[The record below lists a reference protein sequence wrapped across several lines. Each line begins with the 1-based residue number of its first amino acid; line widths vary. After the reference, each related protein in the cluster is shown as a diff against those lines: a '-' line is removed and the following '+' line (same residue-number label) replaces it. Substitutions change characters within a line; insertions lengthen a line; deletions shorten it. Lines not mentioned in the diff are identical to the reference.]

1 MQTMTV
7 KKHFKIS
14 GKIFRYTVE
23 PASWYFVYI
32 DDVTTAAIRAART
45 KTVGFQYV
53 PVEAK
58 VGKTTWRTTLFPTK
72 EGPYLLALK
81 AKVRQAEGLRVGAVI
96 RFTLQLL

>member
-1 MQTMTV
+1 MAA
-7 KKHFKIS
+7 KKLFQIQ
-14 GKIFRYTVE
+14 GKVVRYTVE

-53 PVEAK
+53 PVEAML
-58 VGKTTWRTTLFPTK
+58 GDTTWRTTLFPTK

-81 AKVRQAEGLRVGAVI
+81 AKVRQTEGI
-96 RFTLQLL
+96 REGQTVTVRLKLI

>member
-1 MQTMTV
+1 MNNWEI
-7 KKHFKIS
+7 K
-14 GKIFRYTVE
+14 GKVVRYTVE

-32 DDVTTAAIRAART
+32 DDKTTAAIRAART

-53 PVEAK
+53 PVEAS

-81 AKVRQAEGLRVGAVI
+81 AKVRQTEGIREGQSVTVGL
-96 RFTLQLL
+96 TLI

>member
-1 MQTMTV
+1 MAG
-7 KKHFKIS
+7 KKLFQIQ
-14 GKIFRYTVE
+14 GKVVRYTVE

-53 PVEAK
+53 PVEAML
-58 VGKTTWRTTLFPTK
+58 GDTTWRTTLFPTK

-81 AKVRQAEGLRVGAVI
+81 AKVRQTEGI
-96 RFTLQLL
+96 REGQTVTVRLKLI